1 MQLWIFVLATVL
13 TFVLTNFLEK
23 QRGYPRRKAVVVS
36 VVIIWATVILIT
48 LFTYQGI

>member
-1 MQLWIFVLATVL
+1 MQLWILLVASVITLIVA
-13 TFVLTNFLEK
+13 NYLEK

-48 LFTYQGI
+48 MFTFQGI

>member
-1 MQLWIFVLATVL
+1 MQLWILIVASVITLIVA
-13 TFVLTNFLEK
+13 NYLEK

-48 LFTYQGI
+48 MFTFQGI